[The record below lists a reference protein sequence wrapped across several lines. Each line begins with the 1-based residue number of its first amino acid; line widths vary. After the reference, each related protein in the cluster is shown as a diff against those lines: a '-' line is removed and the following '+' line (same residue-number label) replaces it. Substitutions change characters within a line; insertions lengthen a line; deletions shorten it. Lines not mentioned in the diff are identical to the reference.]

1 MSSLIKF
8 LKLNF
13 DRSFSGNG
21 WRQLAWLTG
30 AILSVFLIIYA
41 VSFYFS
47 FPEPSAISFTQGDK
61 DAPLGRILQL
71 IGLFIDPG
79 NLNNVPPHLRWFAL
93 GVIVIGLILFC
104 GILISV
110 FSNMLERR
118 VERFREGD
126 IYYSLSN
133 HVVIIG
139 FNNMVPSLVLQICND
154 NKFKGC
160 DILIQSSESAQEIR
174 NKIHTELNSK
184 EEKRIIILHAR
195 RDSTE
200 EIAKLH
206 TTKAREVFLIGEKE
220 EHDHDSLSLDCLKK
234 IVELHAQS
242 NCNRLIPFTVLFEYQ
257 TSFAAFQIIDLAEKW
272 RKHIEFKPFNF
283 YEGWAKKVLV
293 NQQYDNHTP
302 EGITYPPLDREPI
315 TYESPKHIHLV
326 IVGMSRMGVALG
338 IEAAHI
344 SHFPNF
350 CRDNKNKTVITFID
364 DNADREMNFFRGRY
378 RHFFDI
384 APTCFTEIKDGT
396 ITHSELPPNA
406 KTYSNTN
413 FLDVRFEF
421 IKGRAED
428 PIVQDMF
435 QQWAESPHE
444 TLTIAVCLCYPPE
457 SMAMGLYLPDSIYE
471 KNIPVFIRQETS
483 STLLEM
489 LSENKKT
496 ENIHRFSHVYPFGML
511 DNCYD
516 LDNESIKIAQAVSY
530 VYQFYN
536 TYNTIPQTLPD
547 EQELKTNWN
556 KLSVS
561 HQWSNLYNAYS
572 VKIKLRS
579 LGINNY
585 HCFNLTEKQIA
596 ILAETEHNRWNIE
609 KLLLGYRK
617 PTACQLAEIKSS
629 KDKKKEYKEK
639 LFVHPDICPYDEL
652 SESSKQYDISI
663 TACLPLVMKEY
674 KQV

>member
-1 MSSLIKF
+1 MSSVIKL

-21 WRQLAWLTG
+21 WRQLIWLSG
-30 AILSVFLIIYA
+30 AILSVFLTIYGI
-41 VSFYFS
+41 SFYFS
-47 FPEPSAISFTQGDK
+47 FPEPSATDFELGQK
-61 DAPLGRILQL
+61 EAPLGRILQL

-126 IYYSLSN
+126 IYYSLSD

-154 NKFKGC
+154 NKFKDC
-160 DILIQSSESAQEIR
+160 DILIQSTESAQEIR

-206 TTKAREVFLIGEKE
+206 TAKAREVFLIGEKD

-234 IVELHAQS
+234 IVELHTRS
-242 NCNRLIPFTVLFEYQ
+242 GCNQLIPFTVLFEYQ
-257 TSFAAFQIIDLAEKW
+257 TTFAAFQIIDLAEKW
-272 RKHIEFKPFNF
+272 RKYIEFKPFNF
-283 YEGWAKKVLV
+283 YEGWAKKVLI
-293 NQQYDNHTP
+293 NQKYNNHTQ
-302 EGITYPPLDREPI
+302 EGIVYPPLDREPI
-315 TYESPKHIHLV
+315 TYESQKHIHLV
-326 IVGMSRMGVALG
+326 IIGMSRMGVALG

-344 SHFPNF
+344 THFPNF
-350 CRDNKNKTVITFID
+350 CRDKSNKTVITFID
-364 DNADREMNFFRGRY
+364 ENADREMNFFRGRY
-378 RHFFDI
+378 RHIFDI
-384 APTCFTEIKDGT
+384 ASTHYTKIEDGEVTEK
-396 ITHSELPPNA
+396 ELLPNLSSGSA
-406 KTYSNTN
+406 SN
-413 FLDVRFEF
+413 FLDIRFEF
-421 IKGRAED
+421 IKSRAED
-428 PIVQDMF
+428 PIVQNMF
-435 QQWAESPHE
+435 QEWAESPDE
-444 TLTIAVCLCYPPE
+444 ILTIAVCFSYPPE

-496 ENIHRFSHVYPFGML
+496 EKIHRFSHVYPFGML

-516 LDNESIKIAQAVSY
+516 LDNESVKIAQAVSY

-536 TYNTIPQTLPD
+536 TYNALPVTLPD

-556 KLSVS
+556 KISVS

-572 VKIKLRS
+572 AKIKLRS
-579 LGINNY
+579 LGITNY
-585 HCFNLTEKQIA
+585 SCFCLTEKQIA
-596 ILAETEHNRWNIE
+596 ILAEVEHNRWNIE

-617 PTACQLAEIKSS
+617 PTASQLSEIRSRKE
-629 KDKKKEYKEK
+629 KKNEYKEK
-639 LFVHPDICPYDEL
+639 LFIHPDICPYEAL
-652 SESSKQYDISI
+652 PQSSKQYDISI
-663 TACLPLVMKEY
+663 TACLSLVMQEY
-674 KQV
+674 KQA